1 MARGKGRSGRRYIR
15 DAKGR
20 FASKGYVGQT
30 GGRGARL
37 KSGKGN
43 IRQVGG
49 QKRGE
54 RHILR
59 SPESKAAGKRSFDA
73 SVAHAKLTLPKNL
86 GGQGMP
92 RDSFLA
98 RAAKAKKTEANA
110 AAKAARRKTGL
121 PESSVR
127 LSRRVKRDP
136 NVGEKLKALSKPKSV
151 DQLNDARK
159 RANADLDQKR
169 AAFFGT
175 KYGTPQQ
182 KTARAALLAA
192 EKRSDAATSAW
203 RDAKAGIT
211 DKTPKG
217 SRAAIRSE
225 QAKGRVQQFTAVKK
239 SVDTEIRQVRQQI
252 KDARKNATTFGAVP
266 GLKLKLLSLQGKSK
280 EYKATIERAKREIKN
295 NK

>member
-1 MARGKGRSGRRYIR
+1 MARRYVR
-15 DAKGR
+15 DARGR
-20 FASKGYVGQT
+20 FAPKGYSGQT

-73 SVAHAKLTLPKNL
+73 SVAHARLTLPKNL

-98 RAAKAKKTEANA
+98 QAARAKKVEANA

-136 NVGEKLKALSKPKSV
+136 KVGEKLQALRKPKSV
-151 DQLNDARK
+151 DALNDARK

-182 KTARAALLAA
+182 KKARVELLAA

-211 DKTPKG
+211 SKTPQG
-217 SRAAIRSE
+217 SRAAIRAE
-225 QAKGRVQQFTAVKK
+225 QAKGRVQQFTTAKK
-239 SVDTEIRQVRQQI
+239 SVDAEIRQVRQQI
-252 KDARKNATTFGAVP
+252 KDARKNAMTFGEVP
-266 GLKLKLLSLQGKSK
+266 GLKLKLLTLQGKSK
-280 EYKATIERAKREIKN
+280 EYKATIERAKREI
-295 NK
+295 

>member
-1 MARGKGRSGRRYIR
+1 MARRYVR

-20 FASKGYVGQT
+20 FAPKGYSGQT

-73 SVAHAKLTLPKNL
+73 SVAHARLTLPKNL

-98 RAAKAKKTEANA
+98 RAAKAKKVEANA

-136 NVGEKLKALSKPKSV
+136 KVGEKLQALRKPKSV
-151 DQLNDARK
+151 DALNDARK

-182 KTARAALLAA
+182 KKARAELLAA
-192 EKRSDAATSAW
+192 EKRSDSATSAW

-211 DKTPKG
+211 SKTPQG
-217 SRAAIRSE
+217 SRAAIRAE
-225 QAKGRVQQFTAVKK
+225 QAKGRVQQFTTAKK
-239 SVDTEIRQVRQQI
+239 SVDSEIRQVRQQI
-252 KDARKNATTFGAVP
+252 KDARKNAMTFGEVP
-266 GLKLKLLSLQGKSK
+266 GLKLKLLTLQGKSK
-280 EYKATIERAKREIKN
+280 EYKATIERAKREI
-295 NK
+295 